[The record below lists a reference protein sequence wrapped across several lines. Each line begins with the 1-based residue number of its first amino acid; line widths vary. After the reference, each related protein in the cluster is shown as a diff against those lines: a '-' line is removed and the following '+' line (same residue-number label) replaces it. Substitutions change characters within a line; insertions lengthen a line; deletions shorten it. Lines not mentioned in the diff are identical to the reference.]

1 MVLVEPVVRVV
12 VVVACPPPC
21 GIVIVRL
28 SWLEFRVRAGVAD
41 VVGMFRIR
49 DIVARV
55 RRGRM
60 KSLEKGLDVLGFL
73 DSLDTAVVSL
83 ENLDSLGCEDQGDDL

>member
-1 MVLVEPVVRVV
+1 
-12 VVVACPPPC
+12 
-21 GIVIVRL
+21 
-28 SWLEFRVRAGVAD
+28 
-41 VVGMFRIR
+41 
-49 DIVARV
+49 
-55 RRGRM
+55 M